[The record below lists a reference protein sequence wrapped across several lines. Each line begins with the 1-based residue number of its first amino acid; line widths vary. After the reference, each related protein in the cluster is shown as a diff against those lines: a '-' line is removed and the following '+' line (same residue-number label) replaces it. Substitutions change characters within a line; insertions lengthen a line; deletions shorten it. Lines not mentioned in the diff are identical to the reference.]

1 MNPLDAFRQ
10 IVSNGYLSAPVF
22 VFQGHKQYI
31 GFLDTRNL
39 VAWVVF
45 AYDEQNTRPSL
56 DEIVNHGIKRVS
68 VAIDSVTVSYL
79 ARSNPF
85 KAVSSDEKLLRAFE
99 VLCARD
105 CHRVPVLGED
115 GNVKKL
121 ITQYGVIEYLYK
133 NRDQYPIALAHTVSF
148 FRFFENLKFD
158 FFFLYLGWRIEYWI
172 GSGSYCF
179 FAYAYD

>member
-1 MNPLDAFRQ
+1 
-10 IVSNGYLSAPVF
+10 
-22 VFQGHKQYI
+22 
-31 GFLDTRNL
+31 
-39 VAWVVF
+39 VF

-158 FFFLYLGWRIEYWI
+158 FFFLYVGWRIEYWI